1 MIVKKIKNVKPIS
14 FAIFVPTLIV
24 VLIALTTV
32 VFPALVLRTMGGTED
47 YIGINPF
54 EVGVW
59 AYPVLTTNVI
69 VFGFAVLYWKN
80 KIPQKIKNSL
90 EFIFNFEVSKEITIL
105 AIIVILGFYILF
117 TVPELFV
124 EEWWPDY
131 HTFIDPGLDDWTI
144 DDVFRGFNIHVKNFL
159 LSSSNNIF
167 GKYQVIPFIA
177 SIALLILTYV
187 ITTNITRKRFAG
199 IVSMV
204 VLLQSGTFWTHD
216 TSAVYSN
223 FWVLFYLLSLY
234 VIIKK
239 WYFSAPVFI
248 LSLFSKP
255 LSALFVPMTFFFIYR
270 SDMSTRNKIF
280 TFASYVV
287 VISIGL
293 GVMVQY
299 NFYLPS
305 SVFESHDFWRA
316 INSISF
322 QLRFDGLIL
331 MFILPLIFGLF
342 VASRKNVLHADSMLV
357 LIMGMLLSQPIIAAF
372 TVHWSEPYRFMPLIT
387 FFAIGVGILLSQRT
401 REST

>member
-1 MIVKKIKNVKPIS
+1 MTVKKSKNVKPVS
-14 FAIFVPTLIV
+14 FAIFVPALII

-59 AYPVLTTNVI
+59 AYPVLITNVI

-124 EEWWPDY
+124 KEWWPDY
-131 HTFIDPGLDDWTI
+131 YTFIEPGLDDWTI
-144 DDVFRGFNIHVKNFL
+144 DEVRGFGYHVKNFL

-167 GKYQVIPFIA
+167 GKYQIIPFIA

-204 VLLQSGTFWTHD
+204 VLLQSGTFLIHD
-216 TSAVYSN
+216 TAAVYSN

-234 VIIKK
+234 MIIKK

-293 GVMVQY
+293 GVMLQY
-299 NFYLPS
+299 SILLPTE
-305 SVFESHDFWRA
+305 FESHDFWKA
-316 INSISF
+316 LNSFSF

-387 FFAIGVGILLSQRT
+387 IFAIGVGILLSQRT
-401 REST
+401 REPT

>member
-1 MIVKKIKNVKPIS
+1 VS
-14 FAIFVPTLIV
+14 TLIV

-32 VFPALVLRTMGGTED
+32 VFPALVLRTMGGLED
-47 YIGINPF
+47 YISINPF

-90 EFIFNFEVSKEITIL
+90 GFIFNFEVSKEITIL

-204 VLLQSGTFWTHD
+204 VLLQSGIFLTYN
-216 TSAVYSN
+216 TSAVYSY

-234 VIIKK
+234 MITIKK

-248 LSLFSKP
+248 LSLLSKT
-255 LSALFVPMTFFFIYR
+255 LSAIFFPMTFFFIYR
-270 SDMSTRNKIF
+270 SDMSIRNKIF

-357 LIMGMLLSQPIIAAF
+357 LIMGMLLLQPILAAL
-372 TVHWSEPYRFMPLIT
+372 TVPWSEPYRYLPLIT

>member
-1 MIVKKIKNVKPIS
+1 MIVKKSKNVKPFS
-14 FAIFVPTLIV
+14 LAIFVSTLIV

-32 VFPALVLRTMGGTED
+32 VFPALVLRTMGGLED
-47 YIGINPF
+47 YIGTNPF

-59 AYPVLTTNVI
+59 AYPVLITNVI
-69 VFGFAVLYWKN
+69 VFGLVVLYWKN

-105 AIIVILGFYILF
+105 TIIVILGFYILF

-144 DDVFRGFNIHVKNFL
+144 DRVFKGYGYHVKNFL

-167 GKYQVIPFIA
+167 GKYQIIPFIA

-204 VLLQSGTFWTHD
+204 VLLQSGTFLIYD

-293 GVMVQY
+293 GVMLHY
-299 NFYLPS
+299 SILLPT
-305 SVFESHDFWRA
+305 VFESHDFWKA
-316 INSISF
+316 FNSFSF

-342 VASRKNVLHADSMLV
+342 VAARKNVLHADSMLV

>member
-1 MIVKKIKNVKPIS
+1 LIVKKSKNVKPVS
-14 FAIFVPTLIV
+14 FAIFVSTLIV

-90 EFIFNFEVSKEITIL
+90 EFIYNFEVSKEITIL

-124 EEWWPDY
+124 KEWWPDY
-131 HTFIDPGLDDWTI
+131 YTFIEPGLDDWTI
-144 DDVFRGFNIHVKNFL
+144 DEVRGYGYHVKNFL

-167 GKYQVIPFIA
+167 GKYQIIPFIA

-199 IVSMV
+199 IVSMA
-204 VLLQSGTFWTHD
+204 VLLQSGTFLIHD
-216 TSAVYSN
+216 TAAVYSN

-234 VIIKK
+234 MIIKK

-293 GVMVQY
+293 GIVMTQY
-299 NFYLPS
+299 PTLLPT
-305 SVFESHDFWRA
+305 VFESHDFWKA
-316 INSISF
+316 FNSISF

-342 VASRKNVLHADSMLV
+342 VAARKNVLHADSMLV

-387 FFAIGVGILLSQRT
+387 IFAIGVGILLSQRT
-401 REST
+401 REPT

>member
-1 MIVKKIKNVKPIS
+1 MIVKKSKNVKPVS
-14 FAIFVPTLIV
+14 LAIFVSTLIV

-69 VFGFAVLYWKN
+69 VFGLAVLYWKN

-131 HTFIDPGLDDWTI
+131 HNFIDPGLDDWTI
-144 DDVFRGFNIHVKNFL
+144 EDDVRGYGYHVKNFL

-204 VLLQSGTFWTHD
+204 VLLQSGIFLTYD

-234 VIIKK
+234 MITIKK

-248 LSLFSKP
+248 LSLMSKSI
-255 LSALFVPMTFFFIYR
+255 SAVFFPMTFFFIYR

-293 GVMVQY
+293 GVMLHY
-299 NFYLPS
+299 SILLPT
-305 SVFESHDFWRA
+305 VFESHDFWKA
-316 INSISF
+316 FNSISF

-357 LIMGMLLSQPIIAAF
+357 LIMGMLLSQPILAAF
-372 TVHWSEPYRFMPLIT
+372 TVPWSEPYRHLPLIT
-387 FFAIGVGILLSQRT
+387 FFAIGVGILLSQKT

>member
-1 MIVKKIKNVKPIS
+1 LIVKKSKNVKPVS
-14 FAIFVPTLIV
+14 FAIFVSTLIV

-59 AYPVLTTNVI
+59 AYPVLITNVI

-90 EFIFNFEVSKEITIL
+90 EFIFNFEVSKEIAIL

-131 HTFIDPGLDDWTI
+131 HTFIDPGLDDWGI
-144 DDVFRGFNIHVKNFL
+144 DAVSKGFGIHVKNFL

-167 GKYQVIPFIA
+167 GKYQIIPFIA

-199 IVSMV
+199 IVSMI
-204 VLLQSGTFWTHD
+204 VLLQSGIFLTFD

-234 VIIKK
+234 MIIKK

-248 LSLFSKP
+248 LSLMSKSI
-255 LSALFVPMTFFFIYR
+255 SAIFFPMTFFFHI
-270 SDMSTRNKIF
+270 
-280 TFASYVV
+280 
-287 VISIGL
+287 
-293 GVMVQY
+293 
-299 NFYLPS
+299 
-305 SVFESHDFWRA
+305 
-316 INSISF
+316 
-322 QLRFDGLIL
+322 
-331 MFILPLIFGLF
+331 
-342 VASRKNVLHADSMLV
+342 
-357 LIMGMLLSQPIIAAF
+357 
-372 TVHWSEPYRFMPLIT
+372 
-387 FFAIGVGILLSQRT
+387 
-401 REST
+401 

>member
-1 MIVKKIKNVKPIS
+1 LTVKKSKNVKPVS
-14 FAIFVPTLIV
+14 FAIFVPALII

-124 EEWWPDY
+124 KEWWPDY
-131 HTFIDPGLDDWTI
+131 HTFIEPGLDDWTI
-144 DDVFRGFNIHVKNFL
+144 DEVFKGFGIHVKHFL

-204 VLLQSGTFWTHD
+204 VLLQSGTFLTFD
-216 TSAVYSN
+216 TSAAYSN

-248 LSLFSKP
+248 LSLMSKSI
-255 LSALFVPMTFFFIYR
+255 SAIFVPMTFFFIYR
-270 SDMSTRNKIF
+270 SDMSIRNKIF

-287 VISIGL
+287 IISIGL

-316 INSISF
+316 INAISF

-357 LIMGMLLSQPIIAAF
+357 LIMGMLLSQPIMTSF
-372 TVHWSEPYRFMPLIT
+372 TVPWSELYRHMPLIT
-387 FFAIGVGILLSQRT
+387 FFAIGVGILLSQKT
-401 REST
+401 RETT

>member
-1 MIVKKIKNVKPIS
+1 MIVKKSKNVKPFS
-14 FAIFVPTLIV
+14 LAIFVSTLIV

-32 VFPALVLRTMGGTED
+32 VFPALVLRTMGGLED

-131 HTFIDPGLDDWTI
+131 YTFIDPGLDDWTI
-144 DDVFRGFNIHVKNFL
+144 DEVFRSFNIHVKNFL

-204 VLLQSGTFWTHD
+204 VLLQSGIFLTYN
-216 TSAVYSN
+216 TSAVYSY

-234 VIIKK
+234 MITIKK

-248 LSLFSKP
+248 LSLMSKSI
-255 LSALFVPMTFFFIYR
+255 SAVFFPMTFFFIYR

-293 GVMVQY
+293 GVMLHY
-299 NFYLPS
+299 SILLPT
-305 SVFESHDFWRA
+305 VFESHDFWKA
-316 INSISF
+316 FNSISF

-387 FFAIGVGILLSQRT
+387 IFAIGVGVLLSQRT